1 MSGLVRSVGLSLK
14 GRIPTLRSRVAF
26 FDSIA
31 GCRFSCT
38 AFVYSIR
45 ASAFAFSNYAAILL
59 GLLLATACAPLLAHS
74 PRAVRDLCCVMSGSS
89 CRACKRSAAGAGKPR
104 QIQQATSHTRST
116 QQLGARGTKR
126 AHSSTCMH
134 PSARPRNCSCTR
146 AHADAHASA
155 WPFWHARLRTQRRCP
170 RSHVRNVTDVS
181 AHIAQRE
188 DPCTRPQDQKTCV
201 RVGLTKHPASPV
213 HPLRV
218 PRAIEVNLDR
228 IWGGVGGWIWPRSR
242 IAVLS
247 LGSGSGVSGG
257 SRTHR
262 GICLG
267 S

>member
-1 MSGLVRSVGLSLK
+1 MSGLVRFVGLSLK

-31 GCRFSCT
+31 GCGLSCT
-38 AFVYSIR
+38 AFVYFIR
-45 ASAFAFSNYAAILL
+45 ASAFAFSNCAAILL
-59 GLLLATACAPLLAHS
+59 ELLLASACAIC
-74 PRAVRDLCCVMSGSS
+74 DLCCVMSGSRR
-89 CRACKRSAAGAGKPR
+89 RACKRSAAGAGKPR

-188 DPCTRPQDQKTCV
+188 RPMHTATGSEDMRACRPYKTSHFSC
-201 RVGLTKHPASPV
+201 PSP
-213 HPLRV
+213 PDSQGDRGQSGSDLGGGRRLDSATA
-218 PRAIEVNLDR
+218 PDRRAIL
-228 IWGGVGGWIWPRSR
+228 GLGV
-242 IAVLS
+242 
-247 LGSGSGVSGG
+247 
-257 SRTHR
+257 R
-262 GICLG
+262 GERG
-267 S
+267 EPDP